1 MFTGICGIRRIVM
14 QINTSI
20 NLGRG
25 FKKANADD
33 FLFLCSKKITSL
45 NVMTKIVLKLNC
57 GDSNPPV
64 LAENLPFVESI
75 FGLPFSLNILL
86 VFETLPS

>member
-1 MFTGICGIRRIVM
+1 MFKY
-14 QINTSI
+14 
-20 NLGRG
+20 LW
-25 FKKANADD
+25 
-33 FLFLCSKKITSL
+33 

-57 GDSNPPV
+57 GDANPTV
-64 LAENLPFVESI
+64 LAENVPFLENI